1 MAFDISKHNLV
12 PKHEL
17 LTEKQKNT
25 LLEELHVVEQKLP
38 KINKDDPAISH
49 LDAKAGDV
57 IKITRESRSAGVSIY
72 YRVIING

>member
-38 KINKDDPAISH
+38 KIIKDDPAIAH
-49 LDAKAGDV
+49 LDIKAGDV
-57 IKITRESRSAGVSIY
+57 IKITRDSRSAGVSIY
-72 YRVIING
+72 YRVVING